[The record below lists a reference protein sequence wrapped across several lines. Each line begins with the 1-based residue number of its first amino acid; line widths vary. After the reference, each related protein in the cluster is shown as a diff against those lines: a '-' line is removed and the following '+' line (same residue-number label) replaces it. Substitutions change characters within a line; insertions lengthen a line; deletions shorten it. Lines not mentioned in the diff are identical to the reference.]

1 VLIEKIK
8 NTFQIK
14 FVGDSLLTTMSHA
27 FIGISGLIIN
37 TIVAIHYGSNGLGVF
52 SQGLSVYMLVS
63 LFSTFGIHISVQ
75 KYASQYS
82 NNPEQ
87 LSAILVNSIIAA
99 VMMSTVVMGTF
110 YLFLEVFPLA
120 LSSQEVYS
128 FIKVICVASPF
139 FALNKTLNGFFV
151 GIRSMKIYAAIRLL
165 RWLMIVLGIIYFST
179 YHLKLESIGR
189 LFIIVE
195 ILLLFILIV
204 FTKNYWGI
212 FSWKWVKEHIAFGFK
227 NILAGFIGDF
237 GTRIP
242 ILIIGYIA
250 GNEASGLF
258 AYVLTFAKSILMIP
272 QALQKN
278 FNPIFT
284 KNWYENKFDKIALNI
299 HQVFKV
305 SIYTVLPMMFLLYIF
320 FMGYTSLFMPQIYLD
335 QTPTLLILLIG
346 SGAVYLFGPFST
358 LLIMTGYLYTN
369 LLRILIFTGINIFFS
384 YALGLHFGIFGT
396 AFAISLSLVIDVF
409 ACNYFYKI
417 KLDIKLFKITV
428 GQLFFSQKS
437 KINGL

>member
-1 VLIEKIK
+1 LIEKIK

-37 TIVAIHYGSNGLGVF
+37 TVLAIHYGSNGLGVF
-52 SQGLSVYMLVS
+52 SQGLSVYMLLS

-139 FALNKTLNGFFV
+139 FALNKTLSGFFV

-165 RWLMIVLGIIYFST
+165 RWLLLVLGIIYFST
-179 YHLKLESIGR
+179 FHFKLESIGR

-212 FSWKWVKEHIAFGFK
+212 FSWKWVKRHIVFGFK
-227 NILAGFIGDF
+227 NILAGFVGDF
-237 GTRIP
+237 GTRVP

-278 FNPIFT
+278 FNPVFT
-284 KNWYENKFDKIALNI
+284 KNWYENKFDKISLNI

-305 SIYTVLPMMFLLYIF
+305 SVYTVLPVMFLLYIF
-320 FMGYTSLFMPQIYLD
+320 FMSYTSLFMPPKYLD

-346 SGAVYLFGPFST
+346 SGAVYLYGPFST

-369 LLRILIFTGINIFFS
+369 LLRVLIFTGINVFFS
-384 YALGLHFGIFGT
+384 YALGLHYGIFGT
-396 AFAISLSLVIDVF
+396 AIAISLSLVMDVF

-417 KLDIKLFKITV
+417 KLDIKLIELTV
-428 GQLFFSQKS
+428 GQLFFSRKS
-437 KINGL
+437 NINGL